1 MNILPGNM
9 RFGAGKSPKRLEDQ
23 RLLTGKG
30 YFIDDKP
37 EDGALW
43 LYVLRSPHA
52 HAKIVAIDTTA
63 ARAMPGVVA
72 IYTGAD
78 LVTDDVGTLPTLLIF
93 PRPDGSPMSVPPR
106 RLLAHELVRFA
117 GEAVAAV
124 VANSRFAAQSAA
136 EAIAV
141 KYAELPS
148 VVDPLAAIKP
158 GAPVVWSDVPDNVVA
173 SMSYGDAAA
182 VHAAFAKADHV
193 VSLDVLNQRLVP
205 SAMEP
210 RSTIA
215 EVEKKTGR
223 LILHVQSQ
231 TPGSTRDILAE
242 VILKR
247 PKESIQVLVGDIGGG
262 FGQKTS
268 LYPEDGIVAY
278 AATKL
283 NRKIRW
289 RGERSDDFLGGTH
302 GRDLTS
308 TAEFALDAKGRGQAF
323 RVRSVGGTGAYIS
336 GTGALI
342 PLILGPFVQTGV
354 YDLPLVHYDLKAVMT
369 NTAPVGAYRG
379 AGRPEAVF
387 VVERLMDAAARQ
399 LKMDP
404 RALRKVNYVKPAQ
417 MPYTNAVGQV
427 YDSGAFAH
435 MLERAAKL
443 SDWDGFAARKKAAK
457 KKGLLYGRGL
467 TSYIEWTGGTVHN
480 EAVSLHATSEGRVVL
495 HAGTQA
501 MGQGLQ
507 TSFAQMIADALGV
520 SIDTVD
526 VVQGNT
532 DLATGFGSV
541 GSRSLFVGGTAAVV
555 SAADLIARAREKA
568 SQSLEASVDDIEY
581 RDGMLTV
588 VGTDKRVSLFEI
600 AKKEAGE
607 RLSVNSEGQ
616 TDGPTW
622 PNGTHICEV
631 EIDPETGVTRVV
643 RYTTVDDVGVAINPM
658 LVTGQVHGGVA
669 QGIGQALYEGVTYSD
684 EGQLLTA
691 SYQDYCIPR
700 ADDLPPIEVTLD
712 GSAPCKTNPLGAK
725 GCGESG
731 AIGGPPCIA
740 NGVMDALAD
749 LGISSIQTPISP
761 MKIWQA
767 IRKRQ
772 SEGGLSG
779 IK

>member
-9 RFGAGKSPKRLEDQ
+9 RFGAGKPVKRLEDQ

-30 YFIDDKP
+30 QFIDDKP

-43 LYVLRSPHA
+43 LYMLRSPHA
-52 HAKIVAIDTTA
+52 HARIVSIDTTA
-63 ARAMPGVVA
+63 AREMPGVQAV
-72 IYTGAD
+72 YTGAD
-78 LVTDDVGTLPTLLIF
+78 LVADDVGTLPTLLAF
-93 PRPDGSPMSVPPR
+93 PRSDGSPMTVPPR
-106 RLLAHELVRFA
+106 RLLAHELVRFV

-124 VANSRFAAQSAA
+124 VAKSRFAAQAAA

-141 KYAELPS
+141 EYEVLPA

-158 GAPVVWSDVPDNVVA
+158 GAPVVWKDAPDNIVA
-173 SMSYGDAAA
+173 ALSYGDAAA
-182 VHAAFAKADHV
+182 VEAAFAKAAHV
-193 VSLDVLNQRLVP
+193 VSLDILNQRLVP

-242 VILKR
+242 AILKR

-278 AATKL
+278 AAVKL
-283 NRKIRW
+283 NRKVRW
-289 RGERSDDFLGGTH
+289 RGDRTDDFVGGTH

-308 TAEFALDAKGRGQAF
+308 TAEFALDAKGRVQAF

-342 PLILGPFVQTGV
+342 PLVLGPFVQTGV
-354 YDLPLVHYDLKAVMT
+354 YDLPLVHYDIKAVMT
-369 NTAPVGAYRG
+369 HTAPVGAYRG

-399 LKMDP
+399 IGMDP
-404 RALRKVNYVKPAQ
+404 RAIRKVNYVKPAQ

-467 TSYIEWTGGTVHN
+467 TSYIEWTGGTVHTESVN
-480 EAVSLHATSEGRVVL
+480 LHATAEGRVIL
-495 HAGTQA
+495 NAGTQA

-507 TSFAQMIADALGV
+507 TTYSQMVADALGI
-520 SIDTVD
+520 SIDKID

-532 DLATGFGSV
+532 DLAIGFGSV

-555 SAADLIARAREKA
+555 SAADLIAKAREKA
-568 SQSLEASVDDIEY
+568 SQMLEASVEDIEY
-581 RDGMLTV
+581 RDGTLTV
-588 VGTDKRVSLFEI
+588 VGTDKRVSLFDI
-600 AKKEAGE
+600 AKNEKGA

-616 TDGPTW
+616 VDGPTW

-631 EIDPETGVTRVV
+631 EIDPDTGVTRVV
-643 RYTTVDDVGVAINPM
+643 RYTTVDDVGVAVNPM

-669 QGIGQALYEGVTYSD
+669 QGIGQALYEGVTYDAS
-684 EGQLLTA
+684 GQLLTA

-700 ADDLPPIEVTLD
+700 ADDVPPIEVTLD
-712 GSAPCKTNPLGAK
+712 GSAPCRTNPLGAK

-740 NGVMDALAD
+740 NGVMDALSD
-749 LGISSIQTPISP
+749 LGITSIQTPISP

-767 IRKRQ
+767 IKDAKTRAA
-772 SEGGLSG
+772 
-779 IK
+779 